1 MAELSSQ
8 MDSDLQPDVDDIMS
22 AMNFRLEQRR
32 YLGTC
37 SALGKNWGNVIWT
50 CLICDLFKHISF

>member
-1 MAELSSQ
+1 MAELKSQ
-8 MDSDLQPDVDDIMS
+8 MDADLQPDVDDIMS

-37 SALGKNWGNVIWT
+37 SALGKRNLGKCN
-50 CLICDLFKHISF
+50 LDMFNLRSL

>member
-1 MAELSSQ
+1 MAELKSQ
-8 MDSDLQPDVDDIMS
+8 MDADLQPDVDDIMS

-37 SALGKNWGNVIWT
+37 SALGKIGEM
-50 CLICDLFKHISF
+50 